1 MTRYLSCAETAKLVR
16 VALKARFPG
25 QKFSVRSSNY
35 AGGASISVGWTDGPT
50 TKEVDEILNRY
61 EGKSFDG
68 SIDMGCYWQHWLLP
82 DGTVTVAQGT
92 GTEGSMGFI
101 PSIKTDRPEGAEL
114 VSMGADYVQPSRSFS
129 AEFLRPIAER
139 VAKREGKPIPEIKT
153 YSNGTAYANSPDANL
168 TTFIWREAEKINAND
183 IQPDNNPAIIPP
195 PTAAETPA
203 AMETETPPTRAM
215 ETPPARATLTEYK
228 GHPLIALDT
237 GNGRQFQFGLKKAM
251 AILANLDAVAK
262 FVQTDGASI

>member
-16 VALKARFPG
+16 AALKAEFPG
-25 QKFSVRSSNY
+25 QKFSVRSSTY
-35 AGGASISVGWTDGPT
+35 AGGASIDVSWTDGPT
-50 TKEVDEILNRY
+50 TKEVEGITNAY

-68 SIDMGCYWQHWLLP
+68 SIDMACHWQHWMLP

-92 GTEGSMGFI
+92 GTTGSMGFI

-139 VAKREGKPIPEIKT
+139 VAKREGFPSYEIKT
-153 YSNGTAYANSPDANL
+153 HDNGSAWVHCETNAKHHSARDLA
-168 TTFIWREAEKINAND
+168 TFVWREAEKIS
-183 IQPDNNPAIIPP
+183 QNPAVTPP
-195 PTAAETPA
+195 ETKPEAETPS
-203 AMETETPPTRAM
+203 TRAM

-237 GNGRQFQFGLKKAM
+237 GNGRPFTFGLSKAM